1 MYFQFLLE
9 DKSTEILINHI
20 MEKVKET
27 YPDKLIDFNV
37 KSFKGIGHLSTRGS
51 LQERKGSGLLNN
63 LNLYLR
69 GFDRSLEKMQQA
81 SIIVVVDNDK
91 RDCTEFQ
98 NTLYCVVKESVRS
111 TDCAICIA
119 VKEMEAWL
127 LGDESAILSAYPNA
141 KRKYL

>member
-63 LNLYLR
+63 LNLLR
-69 GFDRSLEKMQQA
+69 LDLRSDYEQE
-81 SIIVVVDNDK
+81 DNIF
-91 RDCTEFQ
+91 E
-98 NTLYCVVKESVRS
+98 
-111 TDCAICIA
+111 
-119 VKEMEAWL
+119 
-127 LGDESAILSAYPNA
+127 ILSLIIPSVFELFKCQIVATKIPSFA
-141 KRKYL
+141 SERKLAISRLGFAASEEKLIGHDKTVYTDYYVLKE